1 MKGGSIAEAME
12 DFTGGLVE
20 YYNLQ
25 ETNYDQMLA
34 LLVRGFPMG
43 SLFGCSIDADPN
55 VVEAKLSNGLVRGHA
70 YSITALQ
77 TVFLL

>member
-1 MKGGSIAEAME
+1 MKGGSTAEAME

-20 YYNLQ
+20 YYDLKKTPREQ
-25 ETNYDQMLA
+25 ILAMLI
-34 LLVRGFPMG
+34 RGFQMG

-55 VVEAKLSNGLVRGHA
+55 ITEAKNSNGLVRGHA

-77 TVFLL
+77 TVK